1 MSAICLLFEMHQP
14 YRLRRYSVTDTSA
27 RYFDDANNRLILQ
40 RVAAKCYEPATRMF
54 IDLVRKHEG
63 RFRFTFSIT
72 GTLLDQLASD
82 APHVIDTLRELLDT
96 GCVELLSE
104 TYYHSLA
111 FFFSQEEFKAQ
122 ITMHDDL
129 VEKLFGIRPTVFR
142 NTELTYNN
150 DLARYIA
157 SMGRYKGI
165 IAEGTDRNLHER
177 SAAHLYRPPGEI
189 DLAILLKYYRLSDDV
204 AFRFSDRT
212 WDRWPLTADKY
223 ARWIERLKGDPEVIG
238 LHMDY
243 EVIGE
248 HQWVETGIFDFFQA
262 LPTEVFRTGHDVF
275 LTASEA
281 IEQHEPAGIYDV
293 VDVISM
299 ADTERDLSAWLGN
312 TMQYSAM
319 TELYRIE
326 EKVKSTGDTKLI
338 RDWRRLT
345 TSDHFYYMSTKYYSD
360 GDVHQYFNPYKSP
373 YDSYINYMTVLE
385 RLAARASATDALP
398 NAQS

>member
-1 MSAICLLFEMHQP
+1 LAAICLLFELHQP
-14 YRLRRYSVTDTSA
+14 YRLRRYSVTDTSTN
-27 RYFDDANNRLILQ
+27 YFDDANNREILQ
-40 RVAAKCYEPATRMF
+40 RVAIKCYEPTTRMM
-54 IDLVRKHEG
+54 IELVRKHEG
-63 RFRFTFSIT
+63 RYRFTISIT
-72 GTLLDQLASD
+72 GTLLDQLANY

-111 FFFSQEEFKAQ
+111 FFFSHDEFLAQ
-122 ITMHDDL
+122 IAMHDDL
-129 VEKLFGIRPTVFR
+129 VEKLFGIRPCVFR

-150 DLARYIA
+150 DLARSIA
-157 SMGRYKGI
+157 AMNRFKGI
-165 IAEGTDRNLHER
+165 IAEGTDRDLGER
-177 SAAHLYRPPGEI
+177 SAAHLYKPPGDL
-189 DLAILLKYYRLSDDV
+189 DLAILLKHYRLSDDI

-248 HQWVETGIFDFFQA
+248 HQWAETGIFEFFRA
-262 LPTEVFRTGHDVF
+262 LPTEVLRTGHDRF

-281 IEQHEPAGIYDV
+281 IDEYQPAGIYDV
-293 VDVISM
+293 VDAISM

-312 TMQYSAM
+312 TMQCSAM
-319 TELYRIE
+319 AELYRLEAKI
-326 EKVKSTGDTKLI
+326 KATGDTTLL

-345 TSDHFYYMSTKYYSD
+345 TSDHFYYMSTKYFSD

-385 RLAARASATDALP
+385 RLASRANRS
-398 NAQS
+398 